1 MFALNYKMKNN
12 ILLEKVTI
20 GGITQWISLYGDA
33 KNEICLFLHGGP
45 GLAEMPL
52 MNDYCKPLTETLLL
66 VNWDQRGAG
75 KSYSPFIPIDS
86 MNLNQFINDALEVI
100 LYLKLRFKKEK
111 IILMGHSWGS
121 ALGMLLVK
129 KCPEHLYAYIGIG
142 QIGNWHEGEKISY
155 QYTLK
160 KAQELGN
167 NRALRKLKNMEPPPH
182 TWKMLI
188 SQRQILLKLGGSIH
202 NRSNYNSWIPKY
214 LFSKEYS
221 IIDLLK
227 YLLGIRFSLKHLW
240 ADFTKIDL
248 LKEVP
253 EVQIPIFFLLGK
265 HDYQVPFEC
274 SIVYFE
280 HLKAPLKEIFLF
292 EKSGHSPMFEE
303 TDKFIEIVKQC
314 INKIK

>member
-1 MFALNYKMKNN
+1 MKNN
-12 ILLEKVTI
+12 ILLEKITI
-20 GGITQWISLYGDA
+20 GGITQWISIYGDC
-33 KNEICLFLHGGP
+33 KNDICLFLHGGP

-52 MNDYCKPLTETLLL
+52 MNAYCKPLSETFLL

-100 LYLKLRFKKEK
+100 LYLKQRFKKEK

-129 KCPEHLYAYIGIG
+129 KCPEHLYEYIGIG
-142 QIGNWHEGEKISY
+142 QIGNWHKGEKISY
-155 QYTLK
+155 QYTLA
-160 KAQELGN
+160 KAQQLGN
-167 NRALRKLKNMEPPPH
+167 NRALRKLKNMGPPPH

-221 IIDLLK
+221 VIDLLK
-227 YLLGIRFSLKHLW
+227 YLLGIRFSLKYLW
-240 ADFTKIDL
+240 ADFTKIEL

-253 EVQIPIFFLLGK
+253 EVQIPVYFLLGK

-274 SIVYFE
+274 STMYFNS
-280 HLKAPLKEIFLF
+280 LKAPFKEIFWF
-292 EKSGHSPMFEE
+292 EKSGHTPMFEE
-303 TDKFIEIVKQC
+303 TDKFIEIVKKC
-314 INKIK
+314 CNK